1 MPEIQDNK
9 GRMNQ
14 KGGYLKRAM
23 SLRLVAPL
31 LIVVSV
37 TAVLLATSNV
47 WEPLEL
53 KAYDLRV
60 QMLERLNI
68 KRNAYTGSVIVVGMI
83 EDQMI
88 TRKPL
93 IFWYPEIGE
102 FLGMMLE
109 YEARLVSMDLI
120 PLHSLGEKLV
130 ESASSIMED
139 DLDEDSEVFLE
150 ELGETTD

>member
-1 MPEIQDNK
+1 MLEIQDNK
-9 GRMNQ
+9 DRMNQ
-14 KGGYLKRAM
+14 KGSYLKRAM
-23 SLRLVAPL
+23 SLRLITPL

-37 TAVLLATSNV
+37 TAVLLATSNA

-60 QMLERLNI
+60 QMLERLHI
-68 KRNAYTGSVIVVGMI
+68 KRNAYTGNVIVVGMI

-102 FLGMMLE
+102 FLFGAVQGAALGLLLMGV
-109 YEARLVSMDLI
+109 LV
-120 PLHSLGEKLV
+120 
-130 ESASSIMED
+130 
-139 DLDEDSEVFLE
+139 
-150 ELGETTD
+150 